1 MNKPSMLPGT
11 PPQDVII
18 HYDVPCHL
26 SDGTILRADIA
37 RPAGEGQWPVILIR
51 TPYGK
56 ATAPGFT
63 TDFTHGARHGYVTII
78 QDVRGRGASDGAADF
93 RPLIDEGRDG
103 AETVEWAAALPYS
116 NGKVYM
122 TGQSYLGFVQWAAAA
137 ERPASLHGINPI
149 VPVGQ
154 LRRSFL
160 YSGGVLELEM
170 MGYWWTMLGV
180 EALLRRDW
188 ESPELQREALGTAVA
203 ALEAL
208 ARDKGYDSLP
218 LSRFGPVASS
228 ALADQFFDVL
238 KEAEDGPTISATS
251 RAYEYENVAVPALI
265 VAGWYDVFIRAS
277 IDQFVGMRAK
287 GGSEA
292 AKTKSRLIVGPWAHQ
307 FQSKMT
313 GEQIYPGTAAIQA
326 LNPFA
331 HMGLAARYFSALGE
345 DGNTGAPVKIWV
357 MGADKWR
364 DEYEWPIARTIVT
377 PWYLSSGG
385 RANTDRGDGALSPQQ
400 GAGEPADSFVYDPA
414 NPVPTRGGAAFAVS
428 CVPGGS
434 DQSLIEQ
441 RDDML
446 VYKSDILEEDIE
458 VTGTPFVEL
467 WITTDVVDT
476 DFVARLV
483 DIFPDGTTR
492 LITDGILRA
501 RYRDNPD
508 GFTASEPLEPGRP
521 YLMRIELLPTSNL
534 FKAGHRIQLDV
545 TSSCFPRWARN
556 LNIWDE
562 WGGTLADAKIAHQ
575 EVLHD
580 DAHPSRILLPVVP
593 ARQ

>member
-1 MNKPSMLPGT
+1 MNTPSMLPGT

-37 RPAGEGQWPVILIR
+37 WPAGEGQWPVILTR

-78 QDVRGRGASDGAADF
+78 QDVRGRGASDGKEDF
-93 RPLIDEGRDG
+93 RPLVDEGRDG
-103 AETVEWAAALPYS
+103 AETVEWAAALPYA

-122 TGQSYLGFVQWAAAA
+122 TGPSYLGFVQWAAAA
-137 ERPASLHGINPI
+137 ERPASLKGINPI

-160 YSGGVLELEM
+160 YCGGVLELEM

-180 EALLRRDW
+180 EAILRRDR
-188 ESPELQREALGTAVA
+188 ETRELQREALGTAAA

-218 LSRFGPVASS
+218 IGRFEPVASS
-228 ALADQFFDVL
+228 ALGAQFFDVL
-238 KEAEDGPTISATS
+238 KEVEDGPTISATT

-265 VAGWYDVFIRAS
+265 VAGWYDVFINAS
-277 IDQFVGMRAK
+277 IDQFVGICSK

-292 AKTKSRLIVGPWAHQ
+292 TRTKSRLIVGPWAHQ

-313 GEQIYPGTAAIQA
+313 GEQISPGTAAIRA
-326 LNPFA
+326 LNPYG
-331 HMGLAARYFSALGE
+331 HMGLAARYFSALE
-345 DGNTGAPVKIWV
+345 ADDDQGAPVKIWV
-357 MGADKWR
+357 MGAETWR
-364 DEYEWPIARTIVT
+364 DEWEWPIARTEVT

-385 RANTDRGDGALSPQQ
+385 RANSSRGDGALSSRQ
-400 GAGEPADSFVYDPA
+400 GTGGPPDRFVYDPA
-414 NPVPTRGGAAFAVS
+414 NPVPTRGGAVFAVS
-428 CVPGGS
+428 CVQGGS
-434 DQSLIEQ
+434 DQTLIEN
-441 RDDML
+441 RDDVL
-446 VYKSDILEEDIE
+446 VYKSEILEDDIE
-458 VTGTPFVEL
+458 VTGTPVVEL
-467 WITTDVVDT
+467 WVATDVVDT

-483 DIFPDGTTR
+483 DVHPDGTAR
-492 LITDGILRA
+492 LVTDGILRA
-501 RYRDNPD
+501 RYCDNPD
-508 GFTASEPLEPGRP
+508 GFAASAPLEPGRP
-521 YLMRIELLPTSNL
+521 YLLRIELLPTSNL

-562 WGGTLADAKIAHQ
+562 LGRTLEDAKVAHQ
-575 EVLHD
+575 QVLHD
-580 DAHPSRILLPVVP
+580 DAHPSRVLLPVVP